1 MFAVVQNGEVRQI
14 LQLDVPFSVG
24 DKHYSSNFLRTS
36 SAQEKIEA
44 GVWEIIEGTRPD
56 DRFYWVSGPAYRV
69 VEVSN
74 TVEASYSG
82 TAKQLDDVT
91 ENEVTTKGLK
101 SQFVAQIKSG
111 ANSILQ
117 PTDWMVIR
125 KVERDVAVP
134 ADVTTFRAAVVA
146 ECTRL
151 VDAINA
157 AGTVEDL
164 ISALQT
170 QNWPT
175 QGDTVTPA

>member
-14 LQLDVPFSVG
+14 LQMDVPFSVG

-44 GVWEIIEGTRPD
+44 GVWEIIESSRPD
-56 DRFYWVSGPAYRV
+56 DRFYWVSGPNYRV

-82 TAKQLDDVT
+82 TAKDLD
-91 ENEVTTKGLK
+91 GLK
-101 SQFVAQIKSG
+101 SGNVTQIKAQ
-111 ANSILQ
+111 ANSMMA

-134 ADVTTFRAAVVA
+134 AEVTAHRAAIVA
-146 ECTRL
+146 ECGRL
-151 VDAINA
+151 VADIEA
-157 AGTVEDL
+157 AADVDGL
-164 ISALQT
+164 IAALAT
-170 QNWPT
+170 ANWP
-175 QGDTVTPA
+175 VLA

>member
-56 DRFYWVSGPAYRV
+56 DRFYWVSGPNYRV
-69 VEVSN
+69 VEVSS
-74 TVEASYSG
+74 TVEANYSG

-111 ANSILQ
+111 ANSMLSSS
-117 PTDWMVIR
+117 DWMVIR
-125 KVERDVAVP
+125 KVERNVDIP
-134 ADVTTFRAAVVA
+134 AETVTYRAAVLA
-146 ECTRL
+146 ECDRL
-151 VDAINA
+151 CAAILA
-157 AGTVEDL
+157 ATTVEEL
-164 ISALQT
+164 ATVMTT
-170 QNWPT
+170 QNWPV
-175 QGDTVTPA
+175 QA